1 MRQNLARVV
10 RLIPMLMLLGI
21 GMLHI
26 PDSALAQQPQKA
38 KFVGLRVGFDGQVKE
53 GNWAPVEVT
62 IRGGSQSLTGIIEIE
77 TSDGDGVPSRVKSRP
92 LQVLPGRDSSVLVY
106 VKFAG
111 ASQDEMNIKFIN
123 DQGRIALERT
133 FRTFDDTGD
142 KITLPMPLDSQQKLI
157 VSVGSSIGLE
167 EVAFDK
173 QKLRAEQLTIARLEN
188 TRQLPTR
195 WYGYEGVDML
205 VLTTSRPEIYKEF
218 SPSGAQH
225 EALDT
230 WIRMGGRLLLC
241 VGASA
246 PQILGRET
254 PLAAFAPGEF
264 VALETLRS
272 TRALERFSETSKPVR
287 PDNELRM
294 SAPRLDNLR
303 GKIVESEGDLPLI
316 VRTPH
321 GLGEIVFIA
330 ADLDRSPMVD
340 WSGRKQLVSKLL
352 TGKATAPEQKEDAQA
367 ANYLNV
373 TDLTGQLRNALDQFE
388 GVRLVP
394 FSVVAGLVFLYILLI
409 GPGDFF
415 LVKRLLKRMELTW
428 ITFPIMV
435 LAVSLGAYL
444 LAYYLKG
451 DQLRLNQVNL
461 VDVDVESGLVRG
473 TTWLNVFSPRTADYD
488 LSLQP
493 RLDKDAAGD
502 VISATE
508 ATVPGA
514 DSEVLLSWLGMPG
527 PVYGGMGRHNSGPQ
541 LFSGSYDY
549 SPNLDA
555 MEGVPI
561 QVWSTKS
568 FSGRWHYQADS
579 RVEADLSM
587 DKWGVAGGTLTSKLE
602 FPLSNALLLC
612 GEWAYDIGELTPGK
626 SYEFKPGAQRSVTDL
641 LKNYHILPGSERNN
655 FVQASRPWDH
665 SSLDVPTIVR
675 QMMFD
680 GAAGGHHYTGLLNHY
695 QAFTDLSGHLQMGQA
710 ILVGMVAGRDQ
721 PGATAA
727 DLLDDKKSMNG
738 PQDKHWT
745 FYRFVF
751 PVAKPAAEG
760 DSR

>member
-1 MRQNLARVV
+1 MRQYRPRYV
-10 RLIPMLMLLGI
+10 RLILALVLLGL
-21 GMLHI
+21 GMLHA
-26 PDSALAQQPQKA
+26 PSRAQAQQPQRA
-38 KFVGLRVGFDGQVKE
+38 KFVGLRVGFDGQLKE

-62 IRGGSQSLTGIIEIE
+62 IRGGSQSLTGIIAIE

-92 LQVLPGRDSSVLVY
+92 VQVLPGRDSSVLLY

-111 ASQDEMNIKFIN
+111 ASQDQMYIQFKT
-123 DQGRIALERT
+123 DDGRIALERT

-142 KITLPMPLDSQQKLI
+142 KITLPMPIGSQQKLI

-173 QKLRAEQLTIARLEN
+173 QNVRAEQFTIARLEN

-195 WYGYEGVDML
+195 WYGYEGVDLL

-218 SPSGAQH
+218 SPKGAQH

-241 VGASA
+241 VGANA
-246 PQILGRET
+246 PQVLGRET
-254 PLAAFAPGEF
+254 PLVAFAPGEF

-272 TRALERFSETSKPVR
+272 TGSLERFAETSKPIR
-287 PDNELRM
+287 ADDKLRLA
-294 SAPRLDNLR
+294 APRLEKLR
-303 GKIVESEGDLPLI
+303 GKVVESEGNLPLI

-330 ADLDRSPMVD
+330 ADLDRAPLVD
-340 WSGRKQLVSKLL
+340 WSGRKQFVSKLL
-352 TGKATAPEQKEDAQA
+352 TGKATTPEPKEDAQA
-367 ANYLNV
+367 GNYLNIS
-373 TDLTGQLRNALDQFE
+373 DLTGQLRNALDQFE

-428 ITFPIMV
+428 ITFPVMV

-451 DQLRLNQVNL
+451 DQLRINQVNL
-461 VDVDVESGLVRG
+461 VDVDVKSGLVRG
-473 TTWLNVFSPRTADYD
+473 TTWVNVFSPRTADYD
-488 LSLQP
+488 LTLQP

-502 VISATE
+502 VISASD
-508 ATVPGA
+508 ATSPGA

-527 PVYGGMGRHNSGPQ
+527 PVYGGMGRNNPGPQ

-549 SPNLDA
+549 SPNLNA
-555 MEGVPI
+555 MIGVPI

-568 FSGRWHYQADS
+568 FSGRWHFHAKS

-587 DKWGVAGGTLTSKLE
+587 DKWGVTEGSLTSKLA

-612 GEWAYDIGELTPGK
+612 GDWVYEISGDVKPGET
-626 SYEFKPGAQRSVTDL
+626 YHFKPGAQRSLSDL
-641 LKNYHILPGSERNN
+641 LKDYHIKQGSERNSY
-655 FVQASRPWDH
+655 VQTSRPWDA
-665 SSLDVPTIVR
+665 SSYEVPIIVR

-680 GAAGGHHYTGLLNHY
+680 EAAGGDRYTGLLNRY
-695 QAFTDLSGHLQMGQA
+695 QAFADLSDHLQMDQA
-710 ILVGMVAGRDQ
+710 ILVGMVEGRDRS
-721 PGATAA
+721 GAIAA
-727 DLLDDKKSMNG
+727 DLLNGQKSMNG

-751 PVAKPAAEG
+751 PVAKTAAE
-760 DSR
+760 